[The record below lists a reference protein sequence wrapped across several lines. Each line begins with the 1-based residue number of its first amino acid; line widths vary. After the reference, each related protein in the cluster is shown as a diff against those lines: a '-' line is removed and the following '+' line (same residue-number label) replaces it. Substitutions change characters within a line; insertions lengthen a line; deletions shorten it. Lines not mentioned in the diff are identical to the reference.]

1 MPSLSLD
8 TPLIPTVRGIGD
20 CLRLA
25 IERDSFQQSIA
36 ERLTKAMVVAGLLW
50 VAIWWALS

>member
-1 MPSLSLD
+1 VPRLSLD